1 MYPSKLQVVAA
12 LILGGIFMCLPAFYN
27 FYPLWFLETGAY
39 LEAAYNYEL
48 SPSSNAFYAGF
59 LHYSAVLESLWTT
72 IFFQGFLIST
82 AIYYSFK
89 CIYQPTQKWLF
100 LFYTILASGA
110 TLVSY
115 HSSHIMP
122 DIFTPIMILSAGC
135 LLFAPTLSK
144 KDSIILG
151 LLLLFSTSMHNAQW
165 GIMGLLW
172 LIWGGRLWIAKLK
185 HQSMVAVANG
195 RGWAIVGGLTLCS
208 YLLVSSI
215 HYQLGGAFKA
225 TRGEDFYFFG
235 RLCDY
240 SLVQHAL
247 KEEEVE
253 VEHPLIYNTW
263 ALYKGE
269 DYLWGEGKH
278 TLSGQGGWSL
288 ANEQFFEEF
297 NQEVL
302 ASTYAYKRYL
312 IKSVEQ
318 SFVQLF
324 NVEMQPQANVTADS
338 IYRQSQRFRPTYGLL
353 SYLARQRMQTYSQE
367 SISAK
372 NLLQKT
378 CLLISIIIL
387 LGTHFLNPSTLPTR
401 QQHFSWFIISAILV
415 NAIIMVA
422 FWGANAHYQ
431 SRVAWLLT
439 LPAFYEAY
447 CFLKKQFF
455 KKN

>member
-1 MYPSKLQVVAA
+1 
-12 LILGGIFMCLPAFYN
+12 
-27 FYPLWFLETGAY
+27 
-39 LEAAYNYEL
+39 
-48 SPSSNAFYAGF
+48 
-59 LHYSAVLESLWTT
+59 
-72 IFFQGFLIST
+72 
-82 AIYYSFK
+82 
-89 CIYQPTQKWLF
+89 
-100 LFYTILASGA
+100 
-110 TLVSY
+110 
-115 HSSHIMP
+115 MP

-135 LLFAPTLSK
+135 LLFAPSLSK

-151 LLLLFSTSMHNAQW
+151 LLLVFSTSMHNAQW

-172 LIWGGRLWIAKLK
+172 LIWGGRLLIAKLK
-185 HQSMVAVANG
+185 HQSIAAIANA
-195 RGWAIVGGLTLCS
+195 RGWAIVGGLTLVS

-215 HYQLGGAFKA
+215 HYHLGGGFKA

-247 KEEEVE
+247 EEEE
-253 VEHPLIYNTW
+253 IEIEHPLIQHTW

-269 DYLWGEGKH
+269 DYLWGAGEH
-278 TLSGQGGWSL
+278 NLSGQGGWSPE
-288 ANEQFFEEF
+288 NEQFFEGL

-302 ASTYAYKRYL
+302 SSTYAYKRYL

-338 IYRQSQRFRPTYGLL
+338 IYRQSQRFGPTYGLL
-353 SYLARQRMQTYSQE
+353 SYLARQRMQAYTQE

-372 NLLQKT
+372 NLLQKS
-378 CLLISIIIL
+378 CLLLSIIIL
-387 LGTHFLNPSTLPTR
+387 LGIHFLPPATIPTR
-401 QQHFSWFIISAILV
+401 QQYFSGFIISAILV
-415 NAIIMVA
+415 NAIVVVA
-422 FWGANAHYQ
+422 FWGNNAHYQ

-447 CFLKKQFF
+447 SFLHRQFSEKKQEPEEYHSIS
-455 KKN
+455 